1 MPPLISTMEAL
12 PIRIEQP
19 AKTTD
24 PSSAR
29 PDNLEE
35 GEVDEQRLLVGH
47 SSSPPPL
54 IEDRSGLLDEG
65 SDDAALPQAKMQSMR
80 SKYCLLSL
88 DHFTDK

>member
-1 MPPLISTMEAL
+1 MEAL

-19 AKTTD
+19 AKTTT

-35 GEVDEQRLLVGH
+35 GEVDEQRLLASY

-65 SDDAALPQAKMQSMR
+65 SDDAALPQAKMLSMR
-80 SKYCLLSL
+80 SKYCLLSP
-88 DHFTDK
+88 DHCTNR